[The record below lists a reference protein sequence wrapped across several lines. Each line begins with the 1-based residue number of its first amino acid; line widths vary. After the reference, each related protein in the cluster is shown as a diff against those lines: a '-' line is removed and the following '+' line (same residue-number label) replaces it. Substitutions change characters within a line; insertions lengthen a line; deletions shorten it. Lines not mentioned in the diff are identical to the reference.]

1 MPSIFFLVYK
11 MYLISA
17 EGYKNVYVQFLR
29 VKKTD
34 KIWASIK
41 TAKDGR
47 GVKSMSDL
55 ILKEIYEICETKN
68 FTEEQIKKHKMTE
81 REVFEKYDNLAKD
94 KLNTKSNKN
103 VYVRND
109 VMNTVIKSWRGE
121 KKRGVRKI
129 DGLRKKFMIPES
141 EIPENPEHEVKS
153 KIGNMFANE
162 KILEEYSVKVYK
174 INPYF

>member
-1 MPSIFFLVYK
+1 MPSIFFCVYK

-17 EGYKNVYVQFLR
+17 EGYKNVDVHFLR
-29 VKKTD
+29 VKKAD
-34 KIWASIK
+34 KIWASMK
-41 TAKDGR
+41 NAKDGR

-55 ILKEIYEICETKN
+55 ILKEIYDICETKN
-68 FTEEQIKKHKMTE
+68 LTEEQIKKYKMTE
-81 REVFEKYDNLAKD
+81 REVFEKYDNLTKD
-94 KLNTKSNKN
+94 KLNTSHKN

-109 VMNTVIKSWRGE
+109 VMSTVIKSCRGE
-121 KKRGVRKI
+121 KKRAVRKI

-153 KIGNMFANE
+153 KIGNMFVNE